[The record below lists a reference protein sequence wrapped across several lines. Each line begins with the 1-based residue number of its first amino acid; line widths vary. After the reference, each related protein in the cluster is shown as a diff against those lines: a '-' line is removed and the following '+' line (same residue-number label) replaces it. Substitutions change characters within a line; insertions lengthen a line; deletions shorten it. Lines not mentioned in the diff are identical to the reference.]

1 MNSVS
6 GADMQVLLD
15 NIKFF
20 GGLIISI
27 GSLAITLLGI
37 YLKLYVKNALLQ
49 HAEEIKQMIAEDYV
63 RKDVHFEQ
71 MRRLGLRGTH

>member
-1 MNSVS
+1 MIPPS
-6 GADMQVLLD
+6 GPDMQVLLD

-20 GGLIISI
+20 CWLLGAI
-27 GSLAITLLGI
+27 GSSAIVLLGI

>member
-20 GGLIISI
+20 GGLMISI
-27 GSLAITLLGI
+27 GTLAITLLGI